1 VPELCWC
8 CAGAVLDVR
17 SRAEGVCGLARGGGG
32 AQAQEKEVRKFLE
45 QGAYDFSFS
54 DNAVPSA
61 ETGETM
67 VHMMHKARPQM
78 LDTAGALARL
88 AARKARAERPRHL
101 QGRPQLH
108 LWGLQDHVVHV
119 DSAVKDV
126 GVLRLNEVRVDPLQ
140 DVIAQAHYTLQ

>member
-1 VPELCWC
+1 M
-8 CAGAVLDVR
+8 
-17 SRAEGVCGLARGGGG
+17 
-32 AQAQEKEVRKFLE
+32 E

-78 LDTAGALARL
+78 LYTAGALSRL
-88 AARKARAERPRHL
+88 ATKKAREERPRHL
-101 QGRPQLH
+101 QGRSELH

-119 DSAVKDV
+119 DTAVKDV
-126 GVLRLNEVRVDPLQ
+126 GVLRPNEVRADPLH